1 MKNSITKHKNICGF
15 SLIEL
20 AMILIIAG
28 ILIGIGLPIA
38 RVYIEQYKHTQD
50 RANMFQLKELL
61 IGYGLSR
68 GGLPD
73 DAGNVIPANNI
84 GMTGVN
90 PYTNNVQY
98 YANSLL
104 TEAATGNDLTS
115 LCDTA
120 RDILDGTTAS
130 TTPAICNDVAQNYV
144 NCTDSTVMA
153 FVIVS
158 PGKNHSME
166 HENSDGD
173 LEFENPSKRPNAS
186 NNYDDIVASYGLPQL
201 VNECQNG

>member
-1 MKNSITKHKNICGF
+1 MKLPKSKCKTTRGF

-28 ILIGIGLPIA
+28 ILIGVGLPIA

-50 RANMFQLKELL
+50 RSNMFQLKELL
-61 IGYGLSR
+61 VGYVLSR

-73 DAGNVIPANNI
+73 DAGNVIPANNV
-84 GMTGVN
+84 GMTGIN
-90 PYTNNVQY
+90 PYSNNVQY
-98 YANSLL
+98 YTNALL
-104 TEAATGNDLTS
+104 TEAATGQDLTT

-120 RDILDGTTAS
+120 RDILDGTTVS
-130 TTPAICNDVAQNYV
+130 TTPAICNDVFANYV
-144 NCTDSTVMA
+144 DCANSTVMA

-158 PGKNHSME
+158 PGKNHAME
-166 HENSDGD
+166 HENDDGD
-173 LEFENPSKRPNAS
+173 LEFENPSKKPNAS
-186 NNYDDIVASYGLPQL
+186 NNYDDIVISYGLPQL